1 MLSERSCVLW
11 SMRGSAVIAAI
22 LLASP
27 ADAVELEIGARFP
40 AEANEA
46 VVVRNDSGIRNANNS
61 FAFGQTCYSHP
72 YTKTWFIVKKVIE
85 GQVLI
90 ELECSRTVFDNLCP
104 NGTETSKPL
113 TETQARVKAHGGDF
127 GKIIIELREGR
138 PSAPNPR

>member
-1 MLSERSCVLW
+1 MRCVA
-11 SMRGSAVIAAI
+11 AVATV

-27 ADAVELEIGARFP
+27 AGAVELEIGARFP

-46 VVVRNDSGIRNANNS
+46 VVVRNDTGIRNANNS

-72 YTKTWFIVKKVIE
+72 YTKTWFIVKTVIE

-104 NGTETSKPL
+104 NGTMTSRPLAETR
-113 TETQARVKAHGGDF
+113 ARLGAVIPDYDIRF
-127 GKIIIELREGR
+127 QLREGR
-138 PSAPNPR
+138 SPVPNPR